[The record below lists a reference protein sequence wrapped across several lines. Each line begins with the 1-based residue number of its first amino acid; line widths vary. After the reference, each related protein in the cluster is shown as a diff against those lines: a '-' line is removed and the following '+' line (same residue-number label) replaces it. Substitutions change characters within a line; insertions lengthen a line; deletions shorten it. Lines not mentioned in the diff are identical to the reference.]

1 MFIESTFVL
10 FQILKLSQ
18 NTVGKLTIG
27 HIVNLASNDVHRF
40 DMVSYNYNCDN
51 MKIKVLVMDKLL
63 SRT

>member
-1 MFIESTFVL
+1 MFIEFTFVL

-40 DMVSYNYNCDN
+40 DMVS
-51 MKIKVLVMDKLL
+51 L
-63 SRT
+63 